1 MSDYKDV
8 WKKFDTVYCL
18 NQASRPDRWAQAE
31 SEFSRVQL
39 ANVKR
44 FLSLPA
50 GQPIQSFCL
59 SQYALLKTFLSTKA
73 TTLLALEDDVVF
85 RELHVLPKALV
96 ELPSDWD
103 ILYLGANITEG
114 VFGIREN
121 PPVRHS
127 EHLYRVRRAWTSHA
141 ITYTREAAQRIVTVY
156 DPNTCGMYDEF
167 VSSHMLEKM
176 KAYLVNP
183 MVAFQRPGIS
193 DLWGGRAT
201 DYTGAFEM
209 GNKIMSA

>member
-18 NQASRPDRWAQAE
+18 NQASRPDRWLQAQQELA
-31 SEFSRVQL
+31 RVGL
-39 ANVKR
+39 THFGR

-50 GQPIQSFCL
+50 ATPMQSFCL

-85 RELHVLPKALV
+85 IDLSRLPKAIA
-96 ELPSDWD
+96 ELPADWD
-103 ILYLGANITEG
+103 ILYLGANITDG
-114 VFGIREN
+114 VFGIKEN

-141 ITYTREAAQRIVTVY
+141 IAYTREAAQRIVTVY

-167 VSSHMLEKM
+167 VSSRMLEKM
-176 KAYLVNP
+176 NAYLVNP
-183 MVAFQRPGIS
+183 MVAYQRPGVS

-209 GNKIMSA
+209 GNKIMQL